1 MYSSA
6 CYGNLINDSLRRGDK
21 LSESLME
28 IYREALAPV
37 WDELNAK
44 NEALA
49 EVKANMAKKEA
60 EIKAILA
67 KKDE

>member
-1 MYSSA
+1 M
-6 CYGNLINDSLRRGDK
+6 
-21 LSESLME
+21 SESLME